1 MPREYAVIKPGPGG
15 DKILYR
21 TAGFT
26 EDSTCIRQPL
36 SDGAC
41 LLIAGTDDLEE
52 ENRVLK
58 TRLEE
63 SLSANH
69 AKDAFLSSMSHDIS
83 TPMNA
88 IIGMTAL
95 AGKHIDEKDRVVDA
109 LSKIE
114 TASDHL
120 LSLINEVLDMSR
132 INSGVSVLSEEA
144 FSLSDLLHE
153 TLTIVKPLMEKKGH
167 AFHTELGSILCED
180 LFGDTLRLRQIFV
193 NIISNAAK
201 YTPAGGQI
209 DVSIS
214 EELSGDLCT
223 LSFACRDNG
232 IGMSKDF
239 IARIFTPFERA
250 STSTVSGIE
259 GTGLGMSI
267 VKRLIDMMHGTIGIE
282 SEEGKGT
289 AVSIRIPLQV
299 REAPAPS
306 YRLNGTRLM
315 IIEGDEELRDLY
327 KTYLTDAGA
336 EAVFAMSAQE
346 AVSLFSDAEFSGS
359 GYDAVLIGRSTGDS
373 GSIFDIAGY
382 LHKSHPQLP
391 IVLVS
396 EHNWETIEY
405 QAGRSGISH
414 FIPLP
419 FFRKSLLRSLGTVLD
434 SSAAEGTASSA
445 SIDLTGRNILLVE
458 DNLINMEIASEILA
472 STNAGITRAGNG
484 QEALEAFEASVEGFF
499 DLILMDIQMPVMDG
513 YTATKRIRSLDR
525 KDAGTVIILAMT
537 ANAFAEDIANA
548 RSAGMNGH
556 LAKPIDIARLMTM
569 LRQYLQ

>member
-1 MPREYAVIKPGPGG
+1 MPREYAVIKPGHGG
-15 DKILYR
+15 DEILYR

-26 EDSTCIRQPL
+26 EDNTCKRQPL
-36 SDGAC
+36 SDGVF

-69 AKDAFLSSMSHDIS
+69 AKDAFLSSMSHDIR

-95 AGKHIDEKDRVVDA
+95 AGKHIDEKDRVADA

-153 TLTIVKPLMEKKGH
+153 TMTIVKPLMEKKGH
-167 AFHTELGSILCED
+167 AFHTELGSIPCED

-209 DVSIS
+209 DVSVS

-223 LSFACRDNG
+223 LTFVCRDNG
-232 IGMSKDF
+232 IGMSQEF

-250 STSTVSGIE
+250 SSTTVSGIE

-267 VKRLIDMMHGTIGIE
+267 VKRLIDMMHGTIGID
-282 SEEGKGT
+282 SAEGKGT
-289 AVSIRIPLQV
+289 AVSIRIPLQI

-306 YRLNGTRLM
+306 DRLSGTRLL
-315 IIEGDEELRDLY
+315 IIEGDEKLRGLY
-327 KTYLTDAGA
+327 ETYLTDAGA
-336 EAVFAMSAQE
+336 EAVFATSAQE
-346 AVSLFSDAEFSGS
+346 AVSLFSDAEFSGRS
-359 GYDAVLIGRSTGDS
+359 YDAVIIGRSTGDS

-391 IVLVS
+391 IVLAS

-434 SSAAEGTASSA
+434 SSAAEGTASPA
-445 SIDLTGRNILLVE
+445 SVDLTGRNILLAE

-484 QEALEAFEASVEGFF
+484 QEALEAFEASAEGFF

-513 YTATKRIRSLDR
+513 YTATKRIRSLER
-525 KDAGTVIILAMT
+525 KDAGTVVILAMT

-556 LAKPIDIARLMTM
+556 LAKPVDIGRLMTM